1 MHRCLQRILSSQEAL
16 RDAPALSHGTS
27 DDGTSDDGTA
37 DDVCWSDVYWHA
49 ACWNDGKPIYVFNY
63 TVHANGHTDA
73 KRAANTSSHNVATGA
88 MDRGQAHR
96 QAFQRCRA

>member
-27 DDGTSDDGTA
+27 DDGTA
-37 DDVCWSDVYWHA
+37 DDVCWSDVYWH
-49 ACWNDGKPIYVFNY
+49 DGKPIYVFNY
-63 TVHANGHTDA
+63 TVHENGHTDA